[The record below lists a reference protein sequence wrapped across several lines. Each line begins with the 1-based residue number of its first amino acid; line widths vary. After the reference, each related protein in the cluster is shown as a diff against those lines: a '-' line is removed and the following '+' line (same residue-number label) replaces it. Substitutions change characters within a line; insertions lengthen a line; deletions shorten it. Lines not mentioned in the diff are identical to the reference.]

1 MKVNQGTRA
10 SYAMKKKE
18 VEWEKRASSIEMS
31 WHQEYVKGSASA
43 AMPLNANP
51 YVEQSHTWFTE
62 LVS

>member
-1 MKVNQGTRA
+1 
-10 SYAMKKKE
+10 MKKKE

-43 AMPLNANP
+43 AMPLNVNP
-51 YVEQSHTWFTE
+51 NVEQSHTWFTE